1 MNVSGTDDGLAR
13 DVVHVFLEKFQA
25 TVQPRPLDEPAMG
38 VLPRPR
44 KDDKVADRTVSDSN
58 DKERKKVRARDHIVM
73 EGETC
78 KP

>member
-1 MNVSGTDDGLAR
+1 M
-13 DVVHVFLEKFQA
+13 
-25 TVQPRPLDEPAMG
+25 PRPLDEPAMG